1 MSTKPLP
8 VKVVVAVVAA
18 VGATAVAVAIVAVA
32 IVVAVDMAVAVVMAV
47 MAVVA
52 VVMAVVAVDM
62 AAIAVVAATAGKA
75 NPISPYGKLS
85 SSALSDTNPAAEAPR
100 QGYFFAER
108 LAVKAV
114 EDSALLHGIS
124 CRSASTALSTRSS
137 LATLG
142 SGKPPFVKGSL
153 GAIAFR
159 G

>member
-1 MSTKPLP
+1 
-8 VKVVVAVVAA
+8 VVVAAA
-18 VGATAVAVAIVAVA
+18 AGATAVAVAIVVAA

-52 VVMAVVAVDM
+52 AVMAVVAVDM

-75 NPISPYGKLS
+75 NPISPDCKLS
-85 SSALSDTNPAAEAPR
+85 SSALIAFNPAAGAPR
-100 QGYFFAER
+100 QGYFFSER
-108 LAVKAV
+108 LAVKA
-114 EDSALLHGIS
+114 
-124 CRSASTALSTRSS
+124 RPASTASSTRSS

>member
-1 MSTKPLP
+1 
-8 VKVVVAVVAA
+8 
-18 VGATAVAVAIVAVA
+18 
-32 IVVAVDMAVAVVMAV
+32 MAVAVVMAV

-52 VVMAVVAVDM
+52 VVAVDM
-62 AAIAVVAATAGKA
+62 AAMAVVAATAGKA
-75 NPISPYGKLS
+75 NPISPDCKLS

-124 CRSASTALSTRSS
+124 CRSASTASSTRSS

-153 GAIAFR
+153 GAIALR

>member
-1 MSTKPLP
+1 M
-8 VKVVVAVVAA
+8 
-18 VGATAVAVAIVAVA
+18 
-32 IVVAVDMAVAVVMAV
+32 
-47 MAVVA
+47 
-52 VVMAVVAVDM
+52 
-62 AAIAVVAATAGKA
+62 AVVAATAGKA
-75 NPISPYGKLS
+75 NPISPDCKLS

-108 LAVKAV
+108 LAVKA
-114 EDSALLHGIS
+114 
-124 CRSASTALSTRSS
+124 RSASTASSTRSN

>member
-8 VKVVVAVVAA
+8 VKVVVVVVVVGAAA
-18 VGATAVAVAIVAVA
+18 VGATAVAVAVA
-32 IVVAVDMAVAVVMAV
+32 IVAAVDMAVAAV
-47 MAVVA
+47 AA
-52 VVMAVVAVDM
+52 DM
-62 AAIAVVAATAGKA
+62 AAMVVVAATAGEA
-75 NPISPYGKLS
+75 NSISPNCKLS

-108 LAVKAV
+108 LEVKAV
-114 EDSALLHGIS
+114 EDSALFHGIS
-124 CRSASTALSTRSS
+124 CRPASTASSTRSS